1 VRVVGSTEDEQ
12 RPVFD
17 WDNLPFGVTEE
28 SLWPSL
34 HDGYLM
40 RVTSDRLER
49 TARLEFNVP
58 HLREFHKIQEETT
71 FVFLFEGVNSV
82 RILHN
87 MHWPGKLHWPPGTPR
102 EEMIRLRAEYNA
114 KARQES
120 ISWSSFE
127 TDLTDGKLEVEIAD
141 ASLVCGTKG
150 EIALKLG
157 LLLDSR
163 NYHELFVRSE
173 GAEIQRGSGERLT
186 LEEFLQFGI
195 SYWDAFTARG
205 REQRAAET
213 NVDET

>member
-12 RPVFD
+12 RPVLD

-34 HDGYLM
+34 HDGFLKK
-40 RVTSDRLER
+40 VTSDRLER
-49 TARLEFNVP
+49 TACLEFNVP

-141 ASLVCGTKG
+141 ASLVCGQKG

-157 LLLDSR
+157 LLLDFR

-173 GAEIQRGSGERLT
+173 GFEIRNACGDRLT

-195 SYWDAFTARG
+195 SYWDAFK
-205 REQRAAET
+205 AEAMAKEIR
-213 NVDET
+213 DGKAHS